1 MDEASISQALDRI
14 EAALA
19 RVEAASQKAARAR
32 HEHADLSQRHERLKA
47 TVSQSLGELDALL
60 ARRGP

>member
-19 RVEAASQKAARAR
+19 RVEAASHEAVRAQR
-32 HEHADLSQRHERLKA
+32 DHTALGQRHQRLRA
-47 TVSQSLGELDALL
+47 TVSQSLSELDALL
-60 ARRGP
+60 GRGTP